1 MLSLDDIEHGILRCN
16 AVQPYALFPR
26 FTSEDPR
33 RYLSL
38 KKMDARIH
46 FALNCG
52 AKSCPPVRI
61 YTLSLLTFPFPSYF
75 LFHHFAKKKENLEN
89 GLQKAAVLFIKEN
102 CKVEGNEISLSQIFK
117 WYKNDFVSDFD
128 GHIASEIHSEV
139 KQVEQQSNTV
149 PIFL

>member
-1 MLSLDDIEHGILRCN
+1 M
-16 AVQPYALFPR
+16 
-26 FTSEDPR
+26 
-33 RYLSL
+33 
-38 KKMDARIH
+38 
-46 FALNCG
+46 
-52 AKSCPPVRI
+52 
-61 YTLSLLTFPFPSYF
+61 
-75 LFHHFAKKKENLEN
+75 
-89 GLQKAAVLFIKEN
+89 LFIKEN